1 MTFGAGGIGTL
12 NHLLIEQLKGAAGF
26 DAVIAQYKG
35 IGPAFADLFGGQLEA
50 LTPGVAAALHLYNKR
65 VKLIAV
71 TEPDAQC
78 AVA

>member
-12 NHLLIEQLKGAAGF
+12 NHLLIEQLKIAGGF

-50 LTPGVAAALHLYNKR
+50 
-65 VKLIAV
+65 
-71 TEPDAQC
+71 
-78 AVA
+78 